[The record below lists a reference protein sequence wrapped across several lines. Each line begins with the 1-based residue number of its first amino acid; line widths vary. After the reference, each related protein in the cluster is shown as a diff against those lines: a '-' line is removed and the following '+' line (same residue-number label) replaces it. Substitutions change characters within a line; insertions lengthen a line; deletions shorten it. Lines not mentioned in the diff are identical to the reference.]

1 MLINLSER
9 GGIEVNR
16 NEDDE
21 NYEGGNKTPPR
32 RTKRTKL
39 KQFDD
44 YEEVTEFRDKRSSK
58 RSHRRKTG
66 KDDVWP
72 DNND

>member
-1 MLINLSER
+1 MVIHMGER
-9 GGIEVNR
+9 VDIEMDG
-16 NEDDE
+16 NEDNE
-21 NYEGGNKTPPR
+21 SYKNRSNAPPR

-44 YEEVTEFRDKRSSK
+44 YGEVTEFRGKRSGK

-72 DNND
+72 DSSD